1 MAQFEYEY
9 SSDDR
14 NLIVS
19 QAVNEF
25 DLSNGEN
32 YIRVSVYPTEGI
44 SNIVTLE
51 NGNRAIFYSS
61 NNSTLFSINV
71 SPFNSEFNNPALT
84 KTLGLNSSENDFQI
98 FQNETTNDIY
108 IKPNEIFDSFKLP
121 QGNYKI
127 QIDFLK
133 QLNHEFDFVGVANVQ
148 MPGGAIAIGPLSQ
161 PNVIPP
167 DANVEFI
174 DLTVS
179 NRAAAAIYGGNADDY
194 QFPTPL
200 VNTIENH
207 LVSST
212 LVSQLI

>member
-84 KTLGLNSSENDFQI
+84 KTLGLNSSDNDFQI

-108 IKPNEIFDSFKLP
+108 IKPNDILR
-121 QGNYKI
+121 
-127 QIDFLK
+127 LK
-133 QLNHEFDFVGVANVQ
+133 VLYV
-148 MPGGAIAIGPLSQ
+148 
-161 PNVIPP
+161 
-167 DANVEFI
+167 
-174 DLTVS
+174 
-179 NRAAAAIYGGNADDY
+179 
-194 QFPTPL
+194 
-200 VNTIENH
+200 
-207 LVSST
+207 
-212 LVSQLI
+212 